1 MWWGV
6 PLVCALTAC
15 GASGCYLLS
24 WAFGRRLV
32 ETYLSHRISP
42 LRQRVRQSLVY
53 SLSLVGHGVVPALLW
68 GGAGPALGWCWSCSG
83 VVLVLLWCGAG
94 PALGWCRP
102 CSGVVCWS
110 CSGVVPALLWGG
122 VLALLWGGA
131 GYTLHTLSTPS
142 LPTSDG
148 GVSIHTQSICSTA
161 HVKCET
167 RHPPS
172 RSNP

>member
-1 MWWGV
+1 MWCRPCSGVVPALLWGGPGP
-6 PLVCALTAC
+6 PLGWCRPC
-15 GASGCYLLS
+15 S
-24 WAFGRRLV
+24 
-32 ETYLSHRISP
+32 
-42 LRQRVRQSLVY
+42 
-53 SLSLVGHGVVPALLW
+53 GVVPALLW

-83 VVLVLLWCGAG
+83 VVPALLWGGAG

-102 CSGVVCWS
+102 CSGLV
-110 CSGVVPALLWGG
+110 LLWGG
-122 VLALLWGGA
+122 GGC
-131 GYTLHTLSTPS
+131 TLHTLSTPS

-172 RSNP
+172 QSNP